1 MKINFPT
8 SALLSPLLLA
18 GCSLTLDLPEFSS
31 AGAVQAP
38 ADTREDAGG
47 AGPDGGISTDAGS
60 RETGTQGCD
69 SDAFRLDHPWAQGN
83 EAQTLYVRQ
92 GADGDGQTAQ
102 TPMGEFA
109 SIPPGETPLIV
120 LFAAAQP
127 ATWPLRLE
135 AVTRPLTLI
144 GSCAGTI
151 SLEAQNAPLIQQQG
165 GELRLAW
172 LTLTGTA
179 GDQALVE
186 IAGTAALSAQD
197 LTLTSTGLS
206 HGIRVTQG
214 GDITLQRLRFETL
227 AGHGLRG
234 EQAVGSW
241 TLEDNTFLGPIGA
254 DGISIVDFGG
264 SGFRMTGEN
273 TFQTIS
279 GTGLAVQRAQGSWTL
294 ENNTFLGPIDADGIS
309 IVDFSGSGFRIADQN
324 KFQDIKG
331 AAVDVQ
337 NALGSW
343 TLEDN
348 TFLGPIGGDGIS
360 IVDFSGSG
368 FRVAGVNTF
377 KQIAG
382 SGIVARDAVGSWTLE
397 DNTFQGPVGL
407 DGISVE
413 GFRGDGLAITG
424 NTMTGVERV
433 GIRTVGG
440 INTTISGNQISYG
453 ETAAPGGPGLYAAN
467 FAAADDT
474 LALSDNRVEGSFEPG
489 VYIDG
494 NAANVEMNNNEFVNG
509 RTREQGGDH
518 PPLPP
523 YGILATASARVSATN
538 NQLTGNS
545 AGPLLV
551 DLYDWSTPS
560 DRTLSGEGTL
570 RFAGNTQDGD
580 TRVWHRPRGVSVI
593 SDTEVDDR
601 SGRCPDA
608 PEGVP
613 CSPTPARLLPV
624 PINRAPIDDVG
635 CGDGVRVGAFWSG
648 GSGDVCTSSSDC
660 QNPRETCYL
669 VGDIGTC
676 LGYGEEC
683 DDGNRRN
690 GDGCSADCQIE
701 TERDHVTTA
710 GWSLLFRGPWYEDV
724 GRGTGTKIY
733 SLMGQGPSMGGE
745 IGRAC
750 NWDRSENECTNGED
764 PDLPNRLSDAG
775 CSPFGD
781 LYIKPGDRDE
791 HCVDREIIVSL
802 HGGAFAAQYF
812 AISQTQKVY
821 GWGRNDEAQTIEAG
835 GGAQPVGL
843 AECSNGHGPPWEC
856 LTEPR
861 LVSADLERGL
871 QASAGGTHSCFYGWK
886 ADDIEPKIYCMGRA
900 TDAIGEEDGLS
911 RIPLTAPSFPTTGPW
926 RVLASGQNH
935 NCALNERGEV
945 WCWGHNHDGQLGV
958 GQIPVASPP
967 VFVLGPTNLAGEENG
982 YVRPTGYFR
991 HLAVGQKHSCAIDT
1005 EGKLYCWGDGTY
1017 GAVGRRSDDSGSR
1030 PRRVLLF
1037 AQTQPGYDLRDA
1049 HFTNV
1054 ACGEKHS
1061 CAVTSEGFV
1070 ACFGA
1075 NDNSALGACDQDD
1088 LDCPDGDR
1096 VFRWSGDFTGFVHG
1110 PGNER
1115 PYVSITSGAKY
1126 TCAQNSAG
1134 QWFCW
1139 GSNGT
1144 GIISPR
1150 DRQGTP
1156 AVSPP
1161 MPLPA
1166 PPPE

>member
-1 MKINFPT
+1 DSGFVTPNQDTGP
-8 SALLSPLLLA
+8 APL
-18 GCSLTLDLPEFSS
+18 
-31 AGAVQAP
+31 
-38 ADTREDAGG
+38 
-47 AGPDGGISTDAGS
+47 DAGS
-60 RETGTQGCD
+60 SANDGGVVAADAGSVPCD
-69 SDAFRLDHPWAQGN
+69 GDAFRLDHPFAQIDG
-83 EAQTLYVRQ
+83 AQTIYVRS
-92 GADGDGQTAQ
+92 GATGDGSSAE
-102 TPMGEFA
+102 TPAGEFNAMPA
-109 SIPPGETPLIV
+109 SDSPVVV
-120 LFAAAQP
+120 LFAAAE
-127 ATWPLRLE
+127 AHTWNLQLD
-135 AVTRPLTLI
+135 AITRPLALI
-144 GSCAGTI
+144 GSCAEI
-151 SLEAQNAPLIQQQG
+151 VQLEAQGAPLIHQQG
-165 GELRLAW
+165 GELRLAR
-172 LTLTGTA
+172 LGLRGTA
-179 GDQALVE
+179 GDQALIEVSG
-186 IAGTAALSAQD
+186 AGSLSAD
-197 LTLTSTGLS
+197 HLSITTTGDS
-206 HGIRVTQG
+206 HGIHIEAG
-214 GDITLQRLRFETL
+214 GDITLQHSHF
-227 AGHGLRG
+227 AAIGGHALSG

-241 TLEDNTFLGPIGA
+241 TLEDNTFLGPIGL

-273 TFQTIS
+273 TFQSIT

-294 ENNTFLGPIDADGIS
+294 EDNTFLGPIGADGIS

-377 KQIAG
+377 EQIAG

-440 INTTISGNQISYG
+440 INTTISGNQITYSD
-453 ETAAPGGPGLYAAN
+453 TAAPGGPGLYGAN
-467 FAAADDT
+467 FATADDT
-474 LALSDNRVEGSFEPG
+474 LALSGNRVEGSFEPG

-523 YGILATASARVSATN
+523 YGILVTASARVSATN

-669 VGDIGTC
+669 AGETGSC
-676 LGYGEEC
+676 QGYGEEC

-724 GRGTGTKIY
+724 GGGTGTKIY

-750 NWDRSENECTNGED
+750 NWNPGENECTGGED

-775 CSPFGD
+775 CSLFGN
-781 LYIKPGDRDE
+781 LVVKPGDRDE
-791 HCVDREIIVSL
+791 HCVDQEIIVSL

-812 AISQTQKVY
+812 AISQNQRVY
-821 GWGRNDEAQTIEAG
+821 GWGRNDEAQTIEAV
-835 GGAQPVGL
+835 GGAQPLGV
-843 AECSNGHGPPWEC
+843 AECSNGHGPLREC

-871 QASAGGTHSCFYGWK
+871 QASAGGTHSCFYGWM

-900 TDAIGEEDGLS
+900 TDAIGEEHGLS
-911 RIPLTAPSFPTTGPW
+911 PIPLTAPSFPTTGPW

-945 WCWGHNHDGQLGV
+945 WCWGRKDYGQLGD
-958 GQIPVASPP
+958 GQIRVASPP
-967 VFVLGPTNLAGEENG
+967 VFVLGPTNLAGEEED
-982 YVRPTGYFR
+982 YVRPTGYFT

-1049 HFTNV
+1049 HFTDV

-1061 CAVTSEGFV
+1061 CAVTSEGSV

-1075 NDNSALGACDQDD
+1075 NDNSALGACVEGDQN
-1088 LDCPDGDR
+1088 CPEGGA
-1096 VFRWSGDFTGFVHG
+1096 VFTWSEGMSGFVHA
-1110 PGNER
+1110 PRNER
-1115 PYVSITSGAKY
+1115 PYVSVTSGAKH
-1126 TCAQNSAG
+1126 TCAQDSVG

-1144 GIISPR
+1144 GIIHPQNR
-1150 DRQGTP
+1150 RLTP

-1166 PPPE
+1166 PPPQ